1 MGIFSSTATGLV
13 RKGNQARDVIGRIA
27 PIGSLLQLV
36 GPAVSGGSDHLF
48 LAVLDPGEK
57 RRNWEEEEEGTGREG
72 EGEGERR
79 ENAKRG
85 VSFQIQTESLIWVGY
100 HSFGLWVTQFYATGK
115 TKYQKVEIAC
125 PWRTD

>member
-27 PIGSLLQLV
+27 PIGSLLRLV

-79 ENAKRG
+79 
-85 VSFQIQTESLIWVGY
+85 
-100 HSFGLWVTQFYATGK
+100 
-115 TKYQKVEIAC
+115 
-125 PWRTD
+125 